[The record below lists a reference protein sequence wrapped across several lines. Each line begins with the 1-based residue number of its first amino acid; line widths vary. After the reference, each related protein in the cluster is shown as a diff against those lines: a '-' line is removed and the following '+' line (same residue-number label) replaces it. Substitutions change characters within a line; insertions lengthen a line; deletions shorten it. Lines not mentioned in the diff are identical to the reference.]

1 MLRSPQAAGVLAVD
15 SEAQAGSGSTG
26 QSFLVGETIYLRPLE
41 LEDAARAGAWRAS
54 PFPITRQRAEELIKA
69 DVPDDP
75 LWEKPRAQTLLAL
88 RRADDVAVGAA
99 RYVVWGTW
107 PAAEVTLWVD
117 RGFGPAV
124 APAIKAELLRL
135 LVPYLLRE
143 RDLPNV
149 WISLDAGESD
159 ALAAA
164 GYWLSGAGLR
174 EAVRFREAYWRDGAR
189 RDRLIYEALHPAWL
203 ARFGDPIIEDAAYR
217 IEAERQRTERATR
230 PSRHVGPVALAGD
243 PPRNAVLV
251 GERVYLRPFEIED
264 ADEFARW
271 SLRETEVFH
280 EQRRPRSPIAVAAAV
295 RDAAGDAGGYR
306 REVSL
311 AVVLRDGDLFLGEVG
326 LVDLDP
332 IDRTADTRSRLVRP
346 EYRGGGY
353 GTEAKHL
360 LLAYAFDV
368 LGLHAVRSF
377 VWGPNTRS
385 AAALR
390 KQGYRD
396 AGRLHWTSPKD
407 GTFADALAFDLL
419 ADEWRA
425 HRAQGSRA
433 R

>member
-1 MLRSPQAAGVLAVD
+1 VD
-15 SEAQAGSGSTG
+15 SEAKSGGGSAG

-54 PFPITRQRAEELIKA
+54 PFPITRERAEQLIKE

-88 RRADDVAVGAA
+88 RRTDDVAVGSA

-107 PAAEVTLWVD
+107 PAAEVRLLVD
-117 RGFGPAV
+117 RAFGPAV
-124 APAIKAELLRL
+124 APAIQAEVLRL

-143 RDLPNV
+143 RDLTTV
-149 WISLDAGESD
+149 WVYLDAGEPE
-159 ALAAA
+159 ALAAT
-164 GYWLSGAGLR
+164 GYALNAEGLH
-174 EAVRFREAYWRDGAR
+174 EVVRFRDARWRDGTR
-189 RDRLIYEALHPAWL
+189 CDRLIYETFHPAWL
-203 ARFGDPIIEDAAYR
+203 ARFGDPAAGDEAYR
-217 IEAERQRTERATR
+217 DGAARQRAVRASR
-230 PSRHVGPVALAGD
+230 PTCPIGPIALAD
-243 PPRNAVLV
+243 DRPRNAILV
-251 GERVYLRPFEIED
+251 GERVYVRPFEVED
-264 ADEFARW
+264 ADEYARW
-271 SLRETEVFH
+271 SLREPDATFES
-280 EQRRPRSPIAVAAAV
+280 RRPRSPIAVAAHL
-295 RDAAGDAGGYR
+295 AAGGGGDGFQ

-311 AVVLRDGDLFLGEVG
+311 AIVLRDGDLFLGEVG
-326 LVDLDP
+326 LVGLDP
-332 IDRTADTRSRLVRP
+332 VDRTAETRSRLVRP

-396 AGRLHWTSPKD
+396 AGFLHWSGARAGELVPN
-407 GTFADALAFDLL
+407 LAFDLL
-419 ADEWRA
+419 ADEWREL
-425 HRAQGSRA
+425 RDSGGG
-433 R
+433 